1 MIRNVEYAARKKL
14 QKTYLDG
21 LRRYKCRG
29 IPIIIDGEEC
39 PEKDWERIFE
49 MSEDGGFYMGDYVGA
64 EQGCLREIR
73 FDKVYLCD
81 PPESAKGRTRG
92 KVKGLAGI
100 TAAGR
105 KRARVSGPSH
115 NGRN

>member
-1 MIRNVEYAARKKL
+1 MIRNVEYADRKKL

-64 EQGCLREIR
+64 SRAACGRFALTRSISAIR
-73 FDKVYLCD
+73 RSLQRAERAGSGD
-81 PPESAKGRTRG
+81 GRDEEG
-92 KVKGLAGI
+92 
-100 TAAGR
+100 AAGR
-105 KRARVSGPSH
+105 SGE
-115 NGRN
+115 GR

>member
-1 MIRNVEYAARKKL
+1 MIRNVEYADRKKL

-64 EQGCLREIR
+64 EQGCRGRSASTRSISAIR
-73 FDKVYLCD
+73 RSLQRAERAGSGDGRDK
-81 PPESAKGRTRG
+81 EG
-92 KVKGLAGI
+92 
-100 TAAGR
+100 AAGR
-105 KRARVSGPSH
+105 SGE
-115 NGRN
+115 GR

>member
-1 MIRNVEYAARKKL
+1 MIRNVEYADRKKL

-49 MSEDGGFYMGDYVGA
+49 MSEDGGFYMGDWEPSRAACGRSASTRSISATRRSLRRA
-64 EQGCLREIR
+64 EQEGSGEGRA
-73 FDKVYLCD
+73 
-81 PPESAKGRTRG
+81 ESA
-92 KVKGLAGI
+92 AG
-100 TAAGR
+100 
-105 KRARVSGPSH
+105 
-115 NGRN
+115 

>member
-1 MIRNVEYAARKKL
+1 MIRNVEYADRKKL

-49 MSEDGGFYMGDYVGA
+49 MSEDGGFYNVNADMVAGH
-64 EQGCLREIR
+64 I
-73 FDKVYLCD
+73 DKVYLCD
-81 PPESAKGRTRG
+81 PPEPAKGRTGG
-92 KVKGLAGI
+92 KRRRQG
-100 TAAGR
+100 
-105 KRARVSGPSH
+105 
-115 NGRN
+115 

>member
-1 MIRNVEYAARKKL
+1 MIRNVEYADRKKL

-81 PPESAKGRTRG
+81 PPEPAKGRTC
-92 KVKGLAGI
+92 LLY
-100 TAAGR
+100 TSDAADE
-105 KRARVSGPSH
+105 
-115 NGRN
+115 

>member
-1 MIRNVEYAARKKL
+1 MIRNVEYADRKKL

-64 EQGCLREIR
+64 EQGCLREIDPHPLPEGGKIR
-73 FDKVYLCD
+73 ADARHRPGGGSLCD
-81 PPESAKGRTRG
+81 AVYGEHLKH
-92 KVKGLAGI
+92 LL
-100 TAAGR
+100 
-105 KRARVSGPSH
+105 
-115 NGRN
+115 

>member
-1 MIRNVEYAARKKL
+1 MIRNVEYADRKKL

-64 EQGCLREIR
+64 EQGCRQGLSLRPAGACEGQNR
-73 FDKVYLCD
+73 R
-81 PPESAKGRTRG
+81 EAETA
-92 KVKGLAGI
+92 GLRALRDDGEGAGEGGGGDCGCG
-100 TAAGR
+100 A
-105 KRARVSGPSH
+105 
-115 NGRN
+115 